1 MSGMPLQSCGIPS
14 LINKRCGNGALH
26 RCMCLL
32 QIFSGC
38 CQSAKWNRLAQEH
51 LGALEEKPRAR
62 VGNLETQHNPPSRGE
77 KPGLTCNTGTG
88 MPTKSTNSGIIL
100 VYSLF
105 QGVVLYLKWTNQ
117 RKGTKIN
124 RLC

>member
-51 LGALEEKPRAR
+51 LGSSGGKTQSKSGQFGDAAQPTITRGEAR
-62 VGNLETQHNPPSRGE
+62 VNLQYWHWYADKIYQLWYHFSLQLL
-77 KPGLTCNTGTG
+77 PGC
-88 MPTKSTNSGIIL
+88 SS
-100 VYSLF
+100 VS
-105 QGVVLYLKWTNQ
+105 
-117 RKGTKIN
+117 
-124 RLC
+124 

>member
-1 MSGMPLQSCGIPS
+1 MELCTDVCVCCRSSQAVVRVPSGIDE
-14 LINKRCGNGALH
+14 
-26 RCMCLL
+26 
-32 QIFSGC
+32 
-38 CQSAKWNRLAQEH
+38 NRSTLD
-51 LGALEEKPRAR
+51 ALEEKPRAR
-62 VGNLETQHNPPSRGE
+62 QGNLEMQHNPLSHGE
-77 KPGLTCNTGTG
+77 KSGLTCNTGMG
-88 MPTKSTNSGIIL
+88 MPTKSTSSGIIL